1 MTDPE
6 LTIVIPVYNGRKYLQ
21 DTLDSLVALEQMA
34 SCELI
39 FQDCKST
46 DGTSELLEDFCQ
58 NHSNRFHFNEQD
70 SGQSDAI
77 DHYKRAR
84 IGVYT
89 GLTEH
94 GTIETENEVY
104 NISQY
109 DYNVDYWT
117 HHHNPRTVLNNP
129 AGEITMNLG
138 IDLRHRYLL
147 CFTFLYFFFVSFGK
161 FFLKPS

>member
-1 MTDPE
+1 MDIQNHR
-6 LTIVIPVYNGRKYLQ
+6 IVITGVGLAAPGADNLTSFRTQVL
-21 DTLDSLVALEQMA
+21 T
-34 SCELI
+34 
-39 FQDCKST
+39 
-46 DGTSELLEDFCQ
+46 GTSAITEVDLRYFGKAPAGICSFDETRYRKKKENKRGTRAGCLGVYCA
-58 NHSNRFHFNEQD
+58 NEALV
-70 SGQSDAI
+70 DAGLSI

-129 AGEITMNLG
+129 ATSLINFSFISG
-138 IDLRHRYLL
+138 
-147 CFTFLYFFFVSFGK
+147 VSFP
-161 FFLKPS
+161 F